1 MPGGNSKDTVP
12 AIIHPLALTLT
23 PHTEEKGELNSI
35 LLSSTYEPRR
45 NHTIGSHPRDRIYNA
60 NKRRYYGTK
69 TYRKDTI
76 SGDWEINRN
85 DLETKVRIHQMKLV
99 ELASIT
105 GDTRNNRVLKYQR
118 QLALMK
124 EFRMLAVHKVV
135 TNKGHKTP
143 GIDKMIIEKDE
154 QK

>member
-1 MPGGNSKDTVP
+1 MP
-12 AIIHPLALTLT
+12 AIIHPLALTRT
-23 PHTEEKGELNSI
+23 SYDERKGGPNSI

-45 NHTIGSHPRDRIYNA
+45 NRTIGGHTRDRIYGA
-60 NKRRYYGTK
+60 NKRRDYGSL
-69 TYRKDTI
+69 TYRKDTL

-99 ELASIT
+99 ELARIT

-124 EFRMLAVHKVV
+124 EFRMLAVHKVT

-143 GIDKMIIEKDE
+143 GIDKMLIEKDE

>member
-1 MPGGNSKDTVP
+1 M
-12 AIIHPLALTLT
+12 
-23 PHTEEKGELNSI
+23 
-35 LLSSTYEPRR
+35 
-45 NHTIGSHPRDRIYNA
+45 
-60 NKRRYYGTK
+60 
-69 TYRKDTI
+69 
-76 SGDWEINRN
+76 SGDWEINRKV
-85 DLETKVRIHQMKLV
+85 LEAKVRKHQMKLV

-124 EFRMLAVHKVV
+124 EFRMLAVQQVL

-143 GIDKMIIEKDE
+143 GIDNTIIEGDE